1 MISQNKWDILTQQY
15 INKGLKIFPVVANGK
30 TPAIQM
36 WQKDC
41 SCNSLQV
48 LYWVENNKNG
58 NWGLPCIEN
67 NLFVLDLDT
76 HKIEENGIDSFKK
89 LCNDLSIEEPCT
101 SKQQTKS
108 GGIHLI
114 FKSDDELKQVCGT
127 ANAFKDYPGIDLRNS
142 NYIVVEPSIIDNV
155 PYKFLNNIEPQPMPQ
170 KLKDYILNNAEKKG
184 KEKKP
189 YIKPK
194 ETVLTG
200 NRDDQLFAY
209 ITNLYYK
216 TRLDIDEIS
225 VLAHHFNETMLD
237 DPLPSKDVDYKVK
250 KAFQKDRSIC
260 LFITLPNDTLN

>member
-1 MISQNKWDILTQQY
+1 MISQNKWDTLIKLY
-15 INKGLKIFPVVANGK
+15 INRGLKIIPLRANSK
-30 TPAIQM
+30 LPAIEKWNEQ
-36 WQKDC
+36 C
-41 SCNSLQV
+41 SSNAMQC
-48 LYWVENNKNG
+48 LYWFENNHNM

-76 HKIEENGIDSFKK
+76 HKIEENGIDNFKK
-89 LCNDLSIEEPCT
+89 LCNDLGIEEPCT
-101 SKQQTKS
+101 LKQRTKS

-114 FKSDDELKQVCGT
+114 FQSDDELKQVCGT

-142 NYIVVEPSIIDNV
+142 NYIVVEPSVIDNV
-155 PYKFLNNIEPQPMPQ
+155 PYTFLNNMEPQTMPQ
-170 KLKDYILNNAEKKG
+170 KLKDYILNNAEKKS

-189 YIKPK
+189 YVKPK

-225 VLAHHFNETMLD
+225 ILAHNFNETMLD
-237 DPLPSKDVDYKVK
+237 DPLSSKDVDYKVK
-250 KAFQKDRSIC
+250 KAFQKDRTKC
-260 LFITLPNDTLN
+260 LFIMLPDE